1 MAFPPRLALEHL
13 LRFVVGVVVVGG
25 GGDVVVGASYR
36 DDDIC
41 DVSRAMMRHNS
52 ARVFFFFENVCF
64 VMGNPQTEKCSQN
77 GDYIS
82 SLPILYKIQRRR
94 NEHTHARAHAQ
105 RKKQRNK
112 ERERLFALFLYSPS
126 RKNEI
131 YVGYKKKPACS
142 CKFRVVF

>member
-1 MAFPPRLALEHL
+1 MAFPPRLVLEHL
-13 LRFVVGVVVVGG
+13 LRFVVVGG
-25 GGDVVVGASYR
+25 GGGGGVSYR
-36 DDDIC
+36 DDDIY
-41 DVSRAMMRHNS
+41 VMSRAMMRHS
-52 ARVFFFFENVCF
+52 ASFLFFLKMCVLW
-64 VMGNPQTEKCSQN
+64 MGNPQTEKCSQN

>member
-13 LRFVVGVVVVGG
+13 LRFVVGVVVGGG

-82 SLPILYKIQRRR
+82 SFFRFYMKYKEEEETSTRTRR
-94 NEHTHARAHAQ
+94 E
-105 RKKQRNK
+105 RNK
-112 ERERLFALFLYSPS
+112 ETKKEKGCLRSFFTLLREKTRCRL
-126 RKNEI
+126 
-131 YVGYKKKPACS
+131 
-142 CKFRVVF
+142 